1 MKKYNKNGM
10 IPRWFSNSDK
20 VKIFMKRVGHTV
32 NESPTIPDED
42 TQRLGMLLLE
52 EEVLEFYQALS
63 KKDIVG
69 IADGLT
75 DILYVVYG
83 IGHNFGIDLDHTLE
97 AVHDSNMSSWLM
109 AVICHLSSVM
119 CRSTLSNNRATASK
133 YTRHVHEDMNDE

>member
-1 MKKYNKNGM
+1 MKKHDEHGM

-83 IGHNFGIDLDHTLE
+83 IGHNFGIDLDHTFE
-97 AVHDSNMSSWLM
+97 VVHDSNMSKLDVHGK
-109 AVICHLSSVM
+109 AQFDKNGKVVKGKHYVPPDIKRVLSE
-119 CRSTLSNNRATASK
+119 LK
-133 YTRHVHEDMNDE
+133 

>member
-1 MKKYNKNGM
+1 MKKYNKHGM

-83 IGHNFGIDLDHTLE
+83 IGHNFGIDLDHTFE
-97 AVHDSNMSSWLM
+97 VVHDSNMSKLDVHGK
-109 AVICHLSSVM
+109 AQFDKNGKGVKGTPYVPPDIKRVLSE
-119 CRSTLSNNRATASK
+119 LK
-133 YTRHVHEDMNDE
+133 

>member
-1 MKKYNKNGM
+1 MKKHDKHGM

-32 NESPTIPDED
+32 NESPAIPDED

-75 DILYVVYG
+75 DILYVVSG
-83 IGHNFGIDLDHTLE
+83 IGHNFGIDLDHTFE
-97 AVHDSNMSSWLM
+97 AVHDSNMSKLDVNGK
-109 AVICHLSSVM
+109 AQLDKNGKVVKGKH
-119 CRSTLSNNRATASK
+119 
-133 YTRHVHEDMNDE
+133 